1 MASSTSSPSNGWTD
15 AQLAHLALRLLLGIN
30 IAAHGAVRLPD
41 VSAFVQKASAGF
53 AATPLPMALVK
64 ATLYPIPV
72 VELLLGLAVLA
83 GFRLRLTLFAGM
95 MVMALLTIGMSLQ
108 QQWEIVGLQL
118 IYALA
123 YFVLLSRASDA
134 RATA

>member
-1 MASSTSSPSNGWTD
+1 MASSTSSSSGWTD

-41 VSAFVQKASAGF
+41 LGTFVQKASAGF

-64 ATLYPIPV
+64 MTLYPVPF
-72 VELLLGLAVLA
+72 VELALGLAMLA

-95 MVMALLTIGMSLQ
+95 MLMAVLTVGMSLQ

-123 YFVLLSRASDA
+123 YFVLLARASDA
-134 RATA
+134 RATV